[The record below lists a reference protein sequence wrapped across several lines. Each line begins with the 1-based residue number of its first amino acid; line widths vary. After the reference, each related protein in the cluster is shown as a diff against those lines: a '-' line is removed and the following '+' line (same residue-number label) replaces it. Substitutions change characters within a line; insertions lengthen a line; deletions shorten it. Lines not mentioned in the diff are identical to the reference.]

1 MSGIL
6 LTEYIQIRSS
16 CCDVYHPSNAKCVCK
31 QLCKAG
37 SIILK
42 QCIVPLLELFRTCFK
57 ERSYSAKIARQ
68 QLLQMPLVAVRVD
81 LPQCGQ
87 SEYETMEYQADF
99 YYEAMRTYLQSI
111 HTNQQRETLPKE
123 KLRELLDFAQSKRE
137 KEVIKAS
144 GLSATATRMKLEI
157 ENVSERLKAVEHAL
171 HEADELRRSIDN
183 LCNTKERAVLQS
195 LGLKELS
202 STSGSDESGCENDS
216 EGVSLPYNF
225 SPEDLRRICRESS
238 CN

>member
-1 MSGIL
+1 M
-6 LTEYIQIRSS
+6 
-16 CCDVYHPSNAKCVCK
+16 K
-31 QLCKAG
+31 LCG
-37 SIILK
+37 L
-42 QCIVPLLELFRTCFK
+42 
-57 ERSYSAKIARQ
+57 
-68 QLLQMPLVAVRVD
+68 
-81 LPQCGQ
+81 
-87 SEYETMEYQADF
+87 
-99 YYEAMRTYLQSI
+99 TYLQSI

-137 KEVIKAS
+137 VIKYAVIKAS
-144 GLSATATRMKLEI
+144 GLSATATRRKLGI

-171 HEADELRRSIDN
+171 HEVDELRRSIDN

-216 EGVSLPYNF
+216 EGVSLPYYF
-225 SPEDLRRICRESS
+225 SPEDLCRICRESS